1 MNFGS
6 GSLKVAAVIYASA
19 AVMYNRQQHQLT
31 PVLTDFQVWGRN
43 SRLQVFHKNLFWKIW
58 ETPVPEEENKVRQN
72 TEYIGIFQDNG

>member
-31 PVLTDFQVWGRN
+31 PVLTDFQV
-43 SRLQVFHKNLFWKIW
+43 
-58 ETPVPEEENKVRQN
+58 
-72 TEYIGIFQDNG
+72 